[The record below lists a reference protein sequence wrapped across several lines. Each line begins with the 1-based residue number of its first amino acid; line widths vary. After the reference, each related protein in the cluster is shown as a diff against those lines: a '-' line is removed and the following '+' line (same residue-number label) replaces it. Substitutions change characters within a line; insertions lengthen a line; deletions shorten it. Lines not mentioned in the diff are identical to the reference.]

1 MVLRFFFDF
10 DDIGGVI
17 DGDLGKHFDVEL
29 TREGSRPKGLPLEN
43 VGEIRHEEFYTEE
56 TGTLNYEFGNLIRW
70 RKTFGNVVLIMYC
83 SGLEWRLLYGRRT
96 IWTLLYK
103 KEIWIKHTSTC
114 RKYSINLAVQKDF
127 CSYRIIPF
135 LITGT

>member
-1 MVLRFFFDF
+1 ML
-10 DDIGGVI
+10 
-17 DGDLGKHFDVEL
+17 
-29 TREGSRPKGLPLEN
+29 
-43 VGEIRHEEFYTEE
+43 GEIRHEEFYTEE

-103 KEIWIKHTSTC
+103 KEIWIKHTS
-114 RKYSINLAVQKDF
+114 KYLPKIFDQFSSAEGFLFLQDNTILNYWNLVPADKTKLWIMNKVFLLVFPLTQSMTHFYTFMID
-127 CSYRIIPF
+127 IP
-135 LITGT
+135 LP